1 MILKIKNTSWQNFFS
16 NILNTNTLWLRHPV
30 CLLPLSCFQLLY
42 DSLFLFICRSYTN
55 YTYFRFVFKLL
66 HMVLSG
72 VVSSN
77 CTKVFH
83 FHLVNYIY
91 FTISKLP
98 MCNMKILK
106 FSMVV
111 LIFIIFLQMY
121 QSYLLLYYFSLILN
135 YEFSIS
141 MWTSWYSKTNIL
153 STYFV
158 LILCFIWEL
167 RLYLISTKFS
177 IKFFFFINLHDINKS
192 KFFVI
197 MHLYI
202 QLCFVS
208 CHQ

>member
-1 MILKIKNTSWQNFFS
+1 MTSCQIWLLWKWLLRKMILKIKNTSWQNFFS

-106 FSMVV
+106 FSMCC
-111 LIFIIFLQMY
+111 FDF
-121 QSYLLLYYFSLILN
+121 YYFSTDVSIL
-135 YEFSIS
+135 
-141 MWTSWYSKTNIL
+141 
-153 STYFV
+153 FV
-158 LILCFIWEL
+158 AVL
-167 RLYLISTKFS
+167 
-177 IKFFFFINLHDINKS
+177 FFFNSVLWIFN
-192 KFFVI
+192 
-197 MHLYI
+197 
-202 QLCFVS
+202 
-208 CHQ
+208 